1 MYALYKNNI
10 NIIMRSISFYVFVIG
25 ILFLCLF
32 VGQKWKNIMYT
43 DNSKDEY
50 AMIKDYLLNDSPLYG
65 YNRPK
70 IWIHS
75 TYDINARKWK
85 NFQSRNSTDLNQPY
99 LYLTVQSIIRH
110 CGNDFHVCLIDDES
124 FLKLIPN
131 WDIDLVSVAEPMRS
145 QFRDIAMLQLLY
157 NYGGFVVPNSFLCT
171 KNLID
176 IYTENIGSS
185 SGEWFVVESRTNTK
199 DNNPFLPDITFT
211 GSNKNNETILSF
223 ITVLKSKWNGH
234 FSQEMEFQGFKN
246 HWLINQLQQHPTNIK
261 LVNGEYFGIKKQSG
275 KPILLDDLMEEAFL
289 DVNMTKIYGIYIPK
303 DELLKR
309 PKYQWFAILP
319 YEDVLNSNII
329 LSKFFKSSIM
339 DSTPISSEIQSLIA
353 L

>member
-1 MYALYKNNI
+1 MYALYKNNNN
-10 NIIMRSISFYVFVIG
+10 NIMQSISFYVFVIG

-32 VGQKWKNIMYT
+32 VGQKWKNLMYN

-50 AMIKDYLLNDSPLYG
+50 EMIKNYLLNDSPLYG

-75 TYDINARKWK
+75 TYEINARKWK

-110 CGNDFHVCLIDDES
+110 CGNDFHVCLIEDES
-124 FLKLIPN
+124 FSKLIPN
-131 WDIDLVSVAEPMRS
+131 WDLDLVSVAEPMRS

-157 NYGGFVVPNSFLCT
+157 YYGGFIVPNSFLCT

-176 IYTENIGSS
+176 IYNDNINSNQKE
-185 SGEWFVVESRTNTK
+185 EWFVVESRNNTSK
-199 DNNPFLPDITFT
+199 DNTVFIPDITFT
-211 GSNKNNETILSF
+211 GAIKNNEDILSF

-246 HWLINQLQQHPTNIK
+246 HWLQQQKIK

-289 DVNMTKIYGIYIPK
+289 DVDMTKIYGIYIPK

-329 LSKFFKSSIM
+329 LSKIFKTSII
-339 DSTPISSEIQSLIA
+339 DSTPISSDIKSLIA

>member
-1 MYALYKNNI
+1 MQ
-10 NIIMRSISFYVFVIG
+10 SISFYVFVIG

-32 VGQKWKNIMYT
+32 VGQKWKNVMYT
-43 DNSKDEY
+43 NNSKDEY
-50 AMIKDYLLNDSPLYG
+50 EMIKDYLLNDSPLYG

-75 TYDINARKWK
+75 TYEINARKWK

-124 FLKLIPN
+124 FSNLIPN
-131 WDIDLVSVAEPMRS
+131 WDIDLISVAEPMRS

-157 NYGGFVVPNSFLCT
+157 HYGGFIVPNCFLCT

-176 IYTENIGSS
+176 IYQQNTSDNS
-185 SGEWFVVESRTNTK
+185 EWFVVENRSNNTK
-199 DNNPFLPDITFT
+199 DNISFIPDIIFT
-211 GSNKNNETILSF
+211 GSIKNNENILSL

-234 FSQEMEFQGFKN
+234 FSQEMEFQGYKN
-246 HWLINQLQQHPTNIK
+246 HWLIENKIK
-261 LVNGEYFGIKKQSG
+261 VLNGEYFGIKKQSG

-289 DVNMTKIYGIYIPK
+289 DVDMKKIYGIYIPK

-329 LSKFFKSSIM
+329 LSKIFKSSII
-339 DSTPISSEIQSLIA
+339 DTCNIASSELKSVIA

>member
-1 MYALYKNNI
+1 
-10 NIIMRSISFYVFVIG
+10 
-25 ILFLCLF
+25 
-32 VGQKWKNIMYT
+32 
-43 DNSKDEY
+43 
-50 AMIKDYLLNDSPLYG
+50 MIKDYLLNDSPLYG

-75 TYDINARKWK
+75 TYEINARKWK

-131 WDIDLVSVAEPMRS
+131 WDIDLISVAEPMRS
-145 QFRDIAMLQLLY
+145 QFRNIAMLQLLY
-157 NYGGFVVPNSFLCT
+157 NYGGFIVPNSFLCT
-171 KNLID
+171 KSLID
-176 IYTENIGSS
+176 VYQQNTSENKNENGS
-185 SGEWFVVESRTNTK
+185 EWFVVENRSNNTK
-199 DNNPFLPDITFT
+199 DNISFIPDIIFT
-211 GSNKNNETILSF
+211 GSIKNNEKILSL
-223 ITVLKSKWNGH
+223 ITVLKSKCNGH
-234 FSQEMEFQGFKN
+234 FSQEMEFQGYKN
-246 HWLINQLQQHPTNIK
+246 HWLIENKIQV
-261 LVNGEYFGIKKQSG
+261 VNGEYFGIKTQSG

-289 DVNMTKIYGIYIPK
+289 DVDMKKIYGIYIPK

-319 YEDVLNSNII
+319 YEDILNSNII
-329 LSKFFKSSIM
+329 LSKIFKSSII
-339 DSTPISSEIQSLIA
+339 DTTSITTELKSLIA